1 VKPAQGASVV
11 IEALFKRFEDGTVA
25 LNNINLAIEPGCFC
39 VFLGPSGSGKST
51 LLRCMNGL
59 EKPSR
64 GRISVNGIDLT
75 QRTLRA
81 LRREMGSIHQ
91 HFGLVQRDTVANNVL
106 AGSLANLS
114 NWRSVLGWFPR
125 SSQQRASALLNA
137 VGLEPVHLNRRV
149 SELSGGQ
156 QQRVGIARAFMIK
169 PHLVLADEPIA
180 SLDPQIS
187 HDILTLIA
195 DQAAATGATVLCSLH
210 QIDLAKTFAHRIIGL
225 SRGDVVFDGPPSDLT
240 GAAIDRIYG
249 VRQIVTQEAAA

>member
-1 VKPAQGASVV
+1 MD
-11 IEALFKRFEDGTVA
+11 IEGLSKRFEDGIVA
-25 LNNINLAIEPGCFC
+25 LNDITLTIEPGSFC

-64 GRISVNGIDLT
+64 GKISVNGIELT
-75 QRTLRA
+75 SKTLHA
-81 LRREMGSIHQ
+81 LRREIGSIHQ

-106 AGSLANLS
+106 AGNLADLS
-114 NWRSVLGWFPR
+114 IWRSVLGWFPR
-125 SSQQRASALLNA
+125 SAQKRAIALLDA
-137 VGLEPVHLNRRV
+137 VGLEPIHLNRRV

-156 QQRVGIARAFMIK
+156 QQRVGIARAFMLV

-195 DQAAATGATVLCSLH
+195 DQGATVGATVLCSLH
-210 QIDLAKTFAHRIIGL
+210 QIDLAKAFAHRIIGL
-225 SRGDVVFDGPPSDLT
+225 SRGVVVFDGPPSDLN

-249 VRQIVTQEAAA
+249 VRQIATQEVAA